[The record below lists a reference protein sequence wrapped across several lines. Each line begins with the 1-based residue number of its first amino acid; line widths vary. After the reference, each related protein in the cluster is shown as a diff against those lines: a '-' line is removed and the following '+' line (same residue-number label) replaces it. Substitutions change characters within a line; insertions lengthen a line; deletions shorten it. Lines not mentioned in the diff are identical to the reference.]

1 MFKELRKNKLTRLL
15 GKLYVILT
23 EHAQH
28 VGQENA
34 QVTIHHGLNVPYR
47 NINSQVTSHKANV
60 SIYIPVTHEFC
71 PFFK

>member
-34 QVTIHHGLNVPYR
+34 QVTIHRGLNVPL
-47 NINSQVTSHKANV
+47 
-60 SIYIPVTHEFC
+60 
-71 PFFK
+71 

>member
-34 QVTIHHGLNVPYR
+34 QVTIHHGLDVPL
-47 NINSQVTSHKANV
+47 
-60 SIYIPVTHEFC
+60 
-71 PFFK
+71 

>member
-34 QVTIHHGLNVPYR
+34 QVTIHHGLNVPLYK
-47 NINSQVTSHKANV
+47 IHKVTSHKPNV